1 MAVTAQ
7 QVKELRELTDCGI
20 MDCKKALIASD
31 CDIEKAK
38 AWLREKGMAKAE
50 KKSSRIAAEGAVIS
64 KISDDMKTGVLV
76 EINIETDFA
85 ANTDKF
91 KKFADNV
98 ATHIINRKPSD
109 IQTLMA
115 EPLFSDESKTVE
127 VYQKETIADIG
138 ENTSIRRFV
147 VYSISGNGAVA
158 SYIHMGGKIGV
169 MVEIATGD
177 DSVINTP
184 AFADYAKNIGMQ
196 VAASSPLWI
205 DESEV
210 SKDELDKEIAIV
222 RNKAIAEGK
231 PEKVVDE
238 RIVPGQIKNFY
249 KMNCLVDQEYFREE
263 SMDIKTYTASVAK
276 ELGTDLSVISFT
288 RFALGEG
295 IEKKEE
301 NFADEVRK
309 QAGI

>member
-1 MAVTAQ
+1 M
-7 QVKELRELTDCGI
+7 LF
-20 MDCKKALIASD
+20 
-31 CDIEKAK
+31 
-38 AWLREKGMAKAE
+38 
-50 KKSSRIAAEGAVIS
+50 
-64 KISDDMKTGVLV
+64 

-177 DSVINTP
+177 DSVINTRHLP
-184 AFADYAKNIGMQ
+184 ITLRTSVCRLQLPVRSGLMSQ
-196 VAASSPLWI
+196 
-205 DESEV
+205 V